1 MRADQARNIPIDRYL
16 DSQGHQPAKT
26 RLGGRELW
34 YNSPLRDGDKTPS
47 FKVDSSKNVWY
58 DHGLGQGGD
67 IIDLVRHICSCDVRD
82 ALWRLERSGL
92 HFGTGTT
99 ENTSRNPQKIAD
111 RASRGNSA
119 GEKEK
124 NGALEMVATRPLK
137 HPALLQYL
145 EKRRIDPDIAKH
157 YISEI
162 DFKRPGSPSK
172 YFGLAYPSGE
182 GFEVRNALFKG
193 FVGIGKDVATHPGT
207 NPAQLFIFEGFIDF
221 LTYLTL
227 KKKPGLEASV
237 LVLNSGAM
245 RNRALSYIQADGVEE
260 VRLYLDN
267 DDMGDICTEF
277 FLENAGDKKIADM
290 RGHYRDHDDLNDW
303 FVKETP

>member
-16 DSQGHQPAKT
+16 ESQGIKPVKT

-34 YNSPLRDGDKTPS
+34 YHSPIRNGDSTPS
-47 FKVDSSKNVWY
+47 FKVDSSKNLWF
-58 DHGLGQGGD
+58 DHGLAVGGN
-67 IIDLVRHICSCDVRD
+67 IIDLVVELCSCDVRD

-92 HFGTGTT
+92 HFGTSSTAQ
-99 ENTSRNPQKIAD
+99 NRNSGD

-124 NGALEMVATRPLK
+124 NTALEMVAIKPLQ

-145 EKRRIDPDIAKH
+145 EKRKIDPEIAKS

-172 YFGLAYPSGE
+172 YFGLAYPSGD

-193 FVGIGKDVATHPGT
+193 FVGVGKNVAFHPGP

-227 KKKPGLEASV
+227 KKKLGLEAGV

-245 RNRALSYIQADGVEE
+245 RNRALPCIQAEEVEE

-267 DDMGDICTEF
+267 DDMGNICTEF
-277 FLENAGDKKIADM
+277 FLENAEGKKIADM
-290 RGHYRDHDDLNDW
+290 RGHYQSYDDLNDW
-303 FVKETP
+303 FVKTNS

>member
-34 YNSPLRDGDKTPS
+34 YNSPLRNGDKTPS

-58 DHGLGQGGD
+58 DHGLGLGGD

-92 HFGTGTT
+92 HFGATG
-99 ENTSRNPQKIAD
+99 NGNHNPQEPVD
-111 RASRGNSA
+111 RASRGNST

-145 EKRRIDPDIAKH
+145 EKRKIDPKIAEY

-193 FVGIGKDVATHPGT
+193 FVGTGKDVAFHPGK
-207 NPAQLFIFEGFIDF
+207 NPALLFIFEGFIDF
-221 LTYLTL
+221 LSYLTA
-227 KKKPGLEASV
+227 KKTKTLASSV
-237 LVLNSGAM
+237 LVLNSTTM
-245 RNRALSYIQADGVEE
+245 RARALPYIQDEQIEE
-260 VRLYLDN
+260 IRLYLDN
-267 DDMGDICTEF
+267 DESGTICTEF
-277 FLENAGDKKIADM
+277 FIENANGKKIADM
-290 RGHYRDHDDLNDW
+290 RGHYRGVDDLNDW
-303 FVKETP
+303 LVNKST

>member
-58 DHGLGQGGD
+58 DHGLGLGGD

-92 HFGTGTT
+92 HFGVVA
-99 ENTSRNPQKIAD
+99 NASHYSQKIAD
-111 RASRGNSA
+111 RPSRGNSA

-124 NGALEMVATRPLK
+124 NRPLEMVATRPLR

-145 EKRRIDPDIAKH
+145 EKRKIDPEIAKH
-157 YISEI
+157 YIFEI
-162 DFKRPGSPSK
+162 DFKRPGSPST

-182 GFEVRNALFKG
+182 GFEVRNALFKS
-193 FVGIGKDVATHPGT
+193 FVGLGKDVAIHPGT

-221 LTYLTL
+221 LTYLSL
-227 KKKPGLEASV
+227 KKKPELEASV

-245 RNRALSYIQADGVEE
+245 RNRALPHIQADGVEE
-260 VRLYLDN
+260 IRLYLDN

-277 FLENAGDKKIADM
+277 FLENAVDKKIADM
-290 RGHYRDHDDLNDW
+290 RGHYRDYDDLNDW
-303 FVKETP
+303 YVKENA